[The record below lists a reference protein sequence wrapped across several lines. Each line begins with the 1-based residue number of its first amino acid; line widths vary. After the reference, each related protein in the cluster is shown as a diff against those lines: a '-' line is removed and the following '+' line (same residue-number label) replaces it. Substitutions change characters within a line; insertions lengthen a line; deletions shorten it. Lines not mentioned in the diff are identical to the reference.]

1 MRPQDTPDLRNNSPH
16 TVGNWHVRQQTHDQ
30 YTFPRVDFVEWVM
43 SHVGLKGNETL
54 LDLGCGTG
62 RYYEYIQANHPDV
75 TYTGIDTASTLTA
88 EHPAPNRVIHSP
100 MDEIPFE
107 DGTFDVVMANHVMYY
122 AANVADV
129 VKETQRVL
137 KPNGLFVASTS
148 SVTTTPQFREL
159 FRRAILL
166 VSPPGA
172 PREVKV
178 PSGLHQRFALENG
191 SRMLAN
197 HYFAVV
203 RHDLPGAFVFDEV
216 DPIMDYL
223 ESMRDTYEP
232 QLPENISWDQVMLI
246 MREQLTNLILT
257 LDKLVVDK
265 LTGVLIATNG
275 GGFIEEFWELQQQQN
290 ARGDQKPQS

>member
-1 MRPQDTPDLRNNSPH
+1 MRPQDTPDLRSTSPH
-16 TVGNWHVRQQTHDQ
+16 AAGNWHIRQQTHDQ
-30 YTFPRVDFVEWVM
+30 YTFPKVDFVEWVM
-43 SHVGLKGNETL
+43 HHVALQGDENL

-62 RYYEYIQANHPDV
+62 RYYNYIHTNYPDV
-75 TYTGIDTASTLTA
+75 TYTGIDTANDMTA
-88 EHPAPNRVIHSP
+88 EHPAPSRIIHSP

-107 DGTFDVVMANHVMYY
+107 DDTFDVVMANHVMYY
-122 AANVADV
+122 AANVVDV
-129 VKETQRVL
+129 VKEAQRVL

-172 PREVKV
+172 SRDVKV
-178 PSGLHQRFALENG
+178 PGGLHQRFALENG
-191 SRMLAN
+191 SRLLAK

-223 ESMRDTYEP
+223 ESMRDTREP

-275 GGFIEEFWELQQQQN
+275 GGFIAEYLALRDKDEQQDIT
-290 ARGDQKPQS
+290 AQS